1 MLRCYWDDGVVIEC
15 VVSGVWLWLGV
26 IAIAIGIDL

>member
-15 VVSGVWLWLGV
+15 VVSGVWLWLG
-26 IAIAIGIDL
+26 GDCDCDWD